1 MDLLLPGFSM
11 IFNFWTIL
19 AIFAAVFLGVAIGAL
34 PGLSAVMGVAIISPF
49 TYSLPPQ
56 VGILSLVG
64 IYVGAN
70 YGGSICATLLNIP
83 GTPAAVATTF
93 DAYPMAKQGLAGR
106 AIGIATLSSAIGGL
120 LSAATLI
127 LISPIIADFA
137 LKFTSIELF
146 SVAVLGLSIL
156 ILISETNHIKSLISA
171 FIGLMIATV
180 GGDPMASYPRF
191 TFDRIEI
198 YTGINFIIVMIGIFG
213 ASEVFGQVVKS
224 VKSREVF
231 TELHKVFPGWGF
243 VREYVGTIIRSS
255 VIGIFV
261 GAVPGTGATI
271 ASIVSYGQAKRWSK
285 NPGLMGHGSP
295 EGIVASETAN
305 NACCGGAI
313 TTMLSLGI
321 PGDAVTAIIIGQFM
335 IHGLR
340 PGPVLFTERPDLV
353 SAIFIGFIL
362 ANLFMLAI
370 GLSAAKVF
378 ARLLTFP
385 VHIIQPLVLALCVVG
400 AFAIQNSF
408 FDVKL
413 MVLFT
418 LVGYAMRM
426 LDIPRAPLVL
436 ALILSP
442 MAESNLRRSI
452 NIYGNG
458 LDLFSAF
465 WHRPLAMV
473 ILLLT
478 VAMVAYPFIAA
489 FLQKRKGKVDNG

>member
-1 MDLLLPGFSM
+1 MGLSSAGFSM
-11 IFNFWTIL
+11 ILEPWTL
-19 AIFAAVFLGVAIGAL
+19 AAIFAAVFLGIAIGSL

-49 TYSLPPQ
+49 TYNLPAQ
-56 VGILSLVG
+56 VGILSLIG

-93 DAYPMAKQGLAGR
+93 DAYPMAKQGQAGR
-106 AIGIATLSSAIGGL
+106 AIGIATLSSAVGGL
-120 LSAATLI
+120 ISAVTLI
-127 LISPIIADFA
+127 LISPVIAEFA

-146 SVAVLGLSIL
+146 SVAVLGLSVL
-156 ILISETNHIKSLISA
+156 ILIAEKNYLKSMVSA
-171 FIGLMIATV
+171 VIGLLIATV
-180 GGDPMASYPRF
+180 GGDPMTSFPRF
-191 TFDRIEI
+191 TFDKIEI
-198 YTGINFIIVMIGIFG
+198 YTGVNFIIVMIGIFG
-213 ASEVFGQVVKS
+213 ASEVFGQITRTQKPREIFS
-224 VKSREVF
+224 ELSR
-231 TELHKVFPGWGF
+231 VFPGWGF
-243 VREYVGTIIRSS
+243 LREYSRTILRSS

-261 GAVPGTGATI
+261 GAIPGTGATI

-295 EGIVASETAN
+295 EGIIASETAN

-340 PGPVLFTERPDLV
+340 PGPALFTERPDLI

-362 ANLFMLAI
+362 ANIFMLCI
-370 GLSAAKVF
+370 GLSSARVF
-378 ARLLTFP
+378 ARLLSFP
-385 VHIIQPLVLALCVVG
+385 VEVIQPLVLALCVVG
-400 AFAIQNSF
+400 AFAIQNSL

-413 MVLFT
+413 MLLFT
-418 LVGYAMRM
+418 LVGYVMRM

-436 ALILSP
+436 ALILGP

-452 NIYGNG
+452 NIYGSG
-458 LDLFSAF
+458 LDLMSAF
-465 WHRPLAMV
+465 WHRPLAMI
-473 ILLLT
+473 ILLVT
-478 VAMVAYPFIAA
+478 VAMIFYPLLSL
-489 FLQKRKGKVDNG
+489 FLNRRKQCRK

>member
-1 MDLLLPGFSM
+1 MDWLLPGSSI
-11 IFNFWTIL
+11 IFDFWTIL
-19 AIFAAVFLGVAIGAL
+19 AIFAAVFLGVAIGSL

-93 DAYPMAKQGLAGR
+93 DAYPMAKGGQAGR
-106 AIGIATLSSAIGGL
+106 AIGIATLASAIGGL

-127 LISPIIADFA
+127 LISPLIAEFA
-137 LKFTSIELF
+137 LRFTSIEMF

-156 ILISETNHIKSLISA
+156 ILIAEKNHIKSLIA
-171 FIGLMIATV
+171 AIIGLLIATV
-180 GGDPMASYPRF
+180 GGDPMTSYPRF

-213 ASEVFGQVVKS
+213 ASEVFGQVVKER
-224 VKSREVF
+224 KPREVF
-231 TELHKVFPGWGF
+231 TTLQKVFPGWGF
-243 VREYVGTIIRSS
+243 VREYTTTILRSS
-255 VIGIFV
+255 LIGIFV
-261 GAVPGTGATI
+261 GAIPGTGATI

-285 NPGLMGHGSP
+285 RPELMGHGSP

-370 GLSAAKVF
+370 GLSAARLF

-385 VHIIQPLVLALCVVG
+385 VAIIQPLVLALCVVG
-400 AFAIQNSF
+400 AFAIQNSI
-408 FDVKL
+408 FDVQL

-418 LVGYAMRM
+418 LLGYGMRI

-436 ALILSP
+436 ALILGP

-452 NIYGNG
+452 TIYGSG
-458 LDLFSAF
+458 TDLFSAF
-465 WHRPLAMV
+465 WQRPLAMA
-473 ILLLT
+473 ILLVT
-478 VAMVAYPFIAA
+478 VAMVVYPLAA
-489 FLQKRKGKVDNG
+489 AILKKRKGETDNG

>member
-1 MDLLLPGFSM
+1 MDWLLPGFSLV
-11 IFNFWTIL
+11 FNLGT
-19 AIFAAVFLGVAIGAL
+19 FAALFASVFLGIAIGAL
-34 PGLSAVMGVAIISPF
+34 PGLTAVMGVAIISPF

-93 DAYPMAKQGLAGR
+93 DAYPMAKRGEAGR
-106 AIGIATLSSAIGGL
+106 AIGIATVSSAVGGL
-120 LSAATLI
+120 ISAVTLI
-127 LISPIIADFA
+127 AFSPIIADFA
-137 LKFTSIELF
+137 MKFTSIELF

-156 ILISETNHIKSLISA
+156 ILITEKNVAKSLVSA
-171 FIGLMIATV
+171 ILGLLIATV
-180 GGDPMASYPRF
+180 GGDPMTSYPRF

-198 YTGINFIIVMIGIFG
+198 YTGIHFIVVMIGIFG
-213 ASEVFGQVVKS
+213 ASEVFGQITKKS
-224 VKSREVF
+224 VKAEVF
-231 TELHKVFPGWGF
+231 TKLTRVFPGWGF
-243 VREYVGTIIRSS
+243 LRQYARTIIQSS
-255 VIGIFV
+255 AIGIFV

-271 ASIVSYGQAKRWSK
+271 AAIVSYGQAKRWSK
-285 NPGLMGHGSP
+285 HPELMGNGSP
-295 EGIVASETAN
+295 EGIVAAETAN

-340 PGPVLFTERPDLV
+340 PGPVLFTESPDLV

-370 GLSAAKVF
+370 GLSAARVF
-378 ARLLTFP
+378 AKFLSFP
-385 VHIIQPLVLALCVVG
+385 KEIIQPLVLTLCVVG
-400 AFAIQNSF
+400 SFAIQNSL

-413 MVLFT
+413 MALFT
-418 LVGYAMRM
+418 LLGYAMRM

-436 ALILSP
+436 ALILGP

-452 NIYGNG
+452 NIYGSG
-458 LDLFSAF
+458 FDLLSAF
-465 WHRPLAMV
+465 WQRPLAMA

-478 VAMVAYPFIAA
+478 IGMIVYPIIIS
-489 FLQKRKGKVDNG
+489 LMKKRKAG

>member
-1 MDLLLPGFSM
+1 MVFNSGTLLALFLS
-11 IFNFWTIL
+11 
-19 AIFAAVFLGVAIGAL
+19 VFMGIAIGSL

-49 TYSLPPQ
+49 TYSLSPQ

-93 DAYPMAKQGLAGR
+93 DAYPMAKAGKAGQ

-127 LISPIIADFA
+127 LISPLIAEFA

-156 ILISETNHIKSLISA
+156 ILISETNHIKGMISA
-171 FIGLMIATV
+171 IIGLLIAVV
-180 GGDPMASYPRF
+180 GGDPMTSYPRF

-198 YTGINFIIVMIGIFG
+198 YTGVNFIIVMIGIFG
-213 ASEVFGQVVKS
+213 ASEVFGSLTRKEE
-224 VKSREVF
+224 SREVF
-231 TELHKVFPGWGF
+231 TKLHKIFPG
-243 VREYVGTIIRSS
+243 VGLFRKYFTALMRSS
-255 VIGIFV
+255 AIGTVV
-261 GAVPGTGATI
+261 GAIPGTGATI
-271 ASIVSYGQAKRWSK
+271 ASIVAYGQAKRWSK
-285 NPGLMGHGSP
+285 DPKQMGNGSP
-295 EGIVASETAN
+295 EGIIASESAN

-321 PGDAVTAIIIGQFM
+321 PGDAVTAIIIGQFL

-353 SAIFIGFIL
+353 SAIFIGFIM

-370 GLSAAKVF
+370 GMSAAGLF
-378 ARLLTFP
+378 ARLLMFP
-385 VHIIQPLVLALCVVG
+385 KYIIQPLVLALCVVG
-400 AFAIQNSF
+400 AFAIQNSL
-408 FDVKL
+408 FDVQL

-418 LVGYAMRM
+418 VVGYVMRM

-436 ALILSP
+436 ALILGP

-452 NIYGNG
+452 NIYGG
-458 LDLFSAF
+458 GFDLFSAF
-465 WHRPLAMV
+465 YHRPLALV
-473 ILLLT
+473 ILALT
-478 VAMVAYPFIAA
+478 VAMVVYPIVTS
-489 FLQKRKGKVDNG
+489 LIQKRKGKSNNG